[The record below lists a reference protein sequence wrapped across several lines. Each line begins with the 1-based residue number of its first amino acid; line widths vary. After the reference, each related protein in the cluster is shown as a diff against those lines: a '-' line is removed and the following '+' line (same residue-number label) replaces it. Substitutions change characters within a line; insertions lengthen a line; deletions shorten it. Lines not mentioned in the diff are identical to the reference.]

1 MSRLKVDQIE
11 DRSNAGIEFLD
22 SIKIDTIA
30 EKTSANGVVIDGVGL
45 KDGAIVDGVTATT
58 QSTGDNSTKLA
69 TTAYADAAGGAKIL
83 QVVST
88 ATDVASSNNGS
99 SYTSVLGTTITPS
112 ATSSKILILVSAH
125 FSMSTDTYGG
135 ATLLRGGTEI
145 SKSTQTSGG
154 GNANQYTVPINNR
167 DSTDAPYEAR
177 TISINFLDTPSTTSA
192 TTYAL
197 GFRKDYGSQLM
208 YNRPNATYNAAY
220 HWNVVSHMTLL
231 EVGA

>member
-1 MSRLKVDQIE
+1 MSKIKVNEIAKHDASEITIS
-11 DRSNAGIEFLD
+11 DT
-22 SIKIDTIA
+22 IKIDTIA
-30 EKTSANGVVIDGVGL
+30 EKTSAAGVTIDGVL
-45 KDGAIVDGVTATT
+45 IKDGEVDGVDVSAITN
-58 QSTGDNSTKLA
+58 G
-69 TTAYADAAGGAKIL
+69 KIL
-83 QVVST
+83 QVVQTTEDT
-88 ATDVASSNNGS
+88 AYSNGGS
-99 SYTSVLGTTITPS
+99 SYTSVLSTSITPS
-112 ATSSKILILVSAH
+112 ATTSKVLILVSAH

-154 GNANQYTVPINNR
+154 SNANQYTVPINNR
-167 DSTDAPYEAR
+167 SGDAQWEAR

-208 YNRPNATYNAAY
+208 YNRPNATNNAAY
-220 HWNVVSHMTLL
+220 HWNVTSHMTLL

>member
-1 MSRLKVDQIE
+1 MASEIKVD
-11 DRSNAGIEFLD
+11 
-22 SIKIDTIA
+22 TIS
-30 EKTSANGVVIDGVGL
+30 ENTSANGVTIDGVKLKDNALITDTISESTSDAGVTIDGL
-45 KDGAIVDGVTATT
+45 LIKDGAIP
-58 QSTGDNSTKLA
+58 SIS
-69 TTAYADAAGGAKIL
+69 GGKIL
-83 QVVST
+83 QVVQTTEET
-88 ATDVASSNNGS
+88 AYSNSGG
-99 SYTSVLGTTITPS
+99 SYTSVLSTSITPS
-112 ATSSKILILVSAH
+112 ATTSKVLILVSAH

-167 DSTDAPYEAR
+167 SGDAQWEAR

-208 YNRPNATYNAAY
+208 YNRPNATNNAAY
-220 HWNVVSHMTLL
+220 HWNVTSHMTLL

>member
-1 MSRLKVDQIE
+1 MSKIKVNEIAKHDASEITIS
-11 DRSNAGIEFLD
+11 DT
-22 SIKIDTIA
+22 IKIDTIA
-30 EKTSANGVVIDGVGL
+30 EKTSAAGVTIDGVL
-45 KDGAIVDGVTATT
+45 IKDGEVDGVDVSAITN
-58 QSTGDNSTKLA
+58 G
-69 TTAYADAAGGAKIL
+69 KIL
-83 QVVST
+83 QVVQTTEDT
-88 ATDVASSNNGS
+88 AYSNGGS
-99 SYTSVLGTTITPS
+99 SYTSVLSTSITPS
-112 ATSSKILILVSAH
+112 ATTSKVLILVSAH

-154 GNANQYTVPINNR
+154 ANANQYTVPINNR
-167 DSTDAPYEAR
+167 SGDAQWEAR

-208 YNRPNATYNAAY
+208 YNRPNATNNAAY
-220 HWNVVSHMTLL
+220 HWNVTSHMTLL

>member
-1 MSRLKVDQIE
+1 MSKIKVNEIAKHDASEITIS
-11 DRSNAGIEFLD
+11 DT
-22 SIKIDTIA
+22 IKIDTIA

-45 KDGAIVDGVTATT
+45 KDGGIVDGVTATT
-58 QSTGDNSTKLA
+58 QSSGDNSTKLA

-99 SYTSVLGTTITPS
+99 SYTSVMATSITPS
-112 ATSSKILILVSAH
+112 SANNKVLILVSAH

-145 SKSTQTSGG
+145 AKSTQTSGG

-167 DSTDAPYEAR
+167 SGDAGWEAR
-177 TISINFLDTPSTTSA
+177 TISINFLDSPNTTSA

-208 YNRPNATYNAAY
+208 FNRPYYTNNAAY
-220 HWNVVSHMTLL
+220 HWNVQSQMVCM
-231 EVGA
+231 EVKA

>member
-1 MSRLKVDQIE
+1 MSELNV
-11 DRSNAGIEFLD
+11 
-22 SIKIDTIA
+22 DTIN
-30 EKTSANGVVIDGVGL
+30 EQTSANGVTIDGVKLKDNALITDTISESTSAAGVTIDGL
-45 KDGAIVDGVTATT
+45 LIKDGAIP
-58 QSTGDNSTKLA
+58 SIS
-69 TTAYADAAGGAKIL
+69 GGKIL
-83 QVVST
+83 QVVQTTEDT
-88 ATDVASSNNGS
+88 AYSNSGS
-99 SYTSVLGTTITPS
+99 SYTSVLSTSITPS
-112 ATSSKILILVSAH
+112 ATTSKVLILVSAH

-167 DSTDAPYEAR
+167 SGDAQWEAR

-208 YNRPNATYNAAY
+208 YNRPNATNNAAY
-220 HWNVVSHMTLL
+220 HWNVTSHMTLL

>member
-1 MSRLKVDQIE
+1 MSKIKVNEISKHDASEITIS
-11 DRSNAGIEFLD
+11 DT
-22 SIKIDTIA
+22 IKIDTIA

-88 ATDVASSNNGS
+88 ATDVAASNNGS
-99 SYTSVLGTTITPS
+99 SYTSVLSTSITPS
-112 ATSSKILILVSAH
+112 ATSSKVLILVSAH

-145 SKSTQTSGG
+145 HKSTATTGG
-154 GNANQYTVPINNR
+154 GNANQYSVPINNR
-167 DSTDAPYEAR
+167 SGDAGWEAR
-177 TISINFLDTPSTTSA
+177 TISINHLDSPNTTSA

-208 YNRPNATYNAAY
+208 FNRPYYTNNAAY
-220 HWNVVSHMTLL
+220 HWNVVSELVLM
-231 EVGA
+231 EVKA

>member
-11 DRSNAGIEFLD
+11 DRSNTGIEFLD
-22 SIKIDTIA
+22 AIKIDTIS

-69 TTAYADAAGGAKIL
+69 TTAYADAAGSAKIL

-88 ATDVASSNNGS
+88 VTDVASSNNGS
-99 SYTSVLGTTITPS
+99 SYTQVLGTTITPS
-112 ATSSKILILVSAH
+112 ATNSKVLILVSAH

-135 ATLLRGGTEI
+135 GTLLRGGTEI
-145 SKSTQTSGG
+145 AKSTQTSGG

-167 DSTDAPYEAR
+167 SGDAGWEAR
-177 TISINFLDTPSTTSA
+177 TISINFLDSPNTTSA
-192 TTYAL
+192 TTYSL

-208 YNRPNATYNAAY
+208 FNRPYYTNNAAY
-220 HWNVVSHMTLL
+220 HWNVQSQMVCM
-231 EVGA
+231 EVKA

>member
-1 MSRLKVDQIE
+1 MRVKEGIIIMSELNV
-11 DRSNAGIEFLD
+11 
-22 SIKIDTIA
+22 DTIN
-30 EKTSANGVVIDGVGL
+30 EQTSANGVTIDGVKLKDNALITDTISESTSAAGVTIDGL
-45 KDGAIVDGVTATT
+45 LIKDGAIP
-58 QSTGDNSTKLA
+58 SIS
-69 TTAYADAAGGAKIL
+69 GGKIL
-83 QVVST
+83 QVVQTTEDT
-88 ATDVASSNNGS
+88 AYSNSGS
-99 SYTSVLGTTITPS
+99 SYTSVLSTSITPS
-112 ATSSKILILVSAH
+112 ATTSKVLILVSAH

-167 DSTDAPYEAR
+167 SGDAQWEAR

-208 YNRPNATYNAAY
+208 YNRPNATNNAAY
-220 HWNVVSHMTLL
+220 HWNVTSHMTLL

>member
-1 MSRLKVDQIE
+1 MSELNV
-11 DRSNAGIEFLD
+11 
-22 SIKIDTIA
+22 DTIN
-30 EKTSANGVVIDGVGL
+30 EQTSANGVTIDGVKLKDNALLTDTISEKTSASGVTIDGL
-45 KDGAIVDGVTATT
+45 LIKDGAIP
-58 QSTGDNSTKLA
+58 SIS
-69 TTAYADAAGGAKIL
+69 GGKIL
-83 QVVST
+83 QVVQTTEDT
-88 ATDVASSNNGS
+88 AYSNSGS
-99 SYTSVLGTTITPS
+99 SYTSVLSTSITPS
-112 ATSSKILILVSAH
+112 ATTSKVLILVSAH

-145 SKSTQTSGG
+145 SKSDETTGG

-167 DSTDAPYEAR
+167 SGDAQWEAR

-208 YNRPNATYNAAY
+208 YNRPNATNNAAY
-220 HWNVVSHMTLL
+220 HWNVTSHMTLL

>member
-1 MSRLKVDQIE
+1 MSKIKVNEISKHDASEITIS
-11 DRSNAGIEFLD
+11 DT
-22 SIKIDTIA
+22 IKIDTIA

-145 SKSTQTSGG
+145 AKSTQTSGG
-154 GNANQYTVPINNR
+154 SNANQYTVPINNR
-167 DSTDAPYEAR
+167 SGDAGWEAR
-177 TISINFLDTPSTTSA
+177 TISINFLDSPNTTSA

-208 YNRPNATYNAAY
+208 FNRPYYTYNASY
-220 HWNVVSHMTLL
+220 HWNVQSQMVCM
-231 EVGA
+231 EVKA

>member
-1 MSRLKVDQIE
+1 MSKIKVNEIAKHDASEITIS
-11 DRSNAGIEFLD
+11 DT
-22 SIKIDTIA
+22 IKIDTIA
-30 EKTSANGVVIDGVGL
+30 EKTSAAGVTIDGVL
-45 KDGAIVDGVTATT
+45 IKDGQVDGVDVSGIT
-58 QSTGDNSTKLA
+58 SG
-69 TTAYADAAGGAKIL
+69 KIL
-83 QVVST
+83 QVVQTTEDT
-88 ATDVASSNNGS
+88 AYSNGGS
-99 SYTSVLGTTITPS
+99 SYTSVLSTSITPS
-112 ATSSKILILVSAH
+112 ATTSKVLILVSAH

-167 DSTDAPYEAR
+167 SGDAQWEAR

-208 YNRPNATYNAAY
+208 YNRPNATNNAAY
-220 HWNVVSHMTLL
+220 HWNVTSHMTLL
-231 EVGA
+231 EVSA

>member
-11 DRSNAGIEFLD
+11 DRSNSGIEFLD

-69 TTAYADAAGGAKIL
+69 TTAYADAAGGGKIL
-83 QVVST
+83 QVVQTTEDT
-88 ATDVASSNNGS
+88 AYSNSGS
-99 SYTSVLGTTITPS
+99 SYTSVLSTSITPS
-112 ATSSKILILVSAH
+112 ATTSKVLILVSAH

-167 DSTDAPYEAR
+167 SGDAQWEAR

-208 YNRPNATYNAAY
+208 YNRPNATNNAAY
-220 HWNVVSHMTLL
+220 HWNVTSHMTLL

>member
-1 MSRLKVDQIE
+1 MASEIKVD
-11 DRSNAGIEFLD
+11 
-22 SIKIDTIA
+22 TIS
-30 EKTSANGVVIDGVGL
+30 ENTSANGVTIDGVKLKDNALITDTISESTSDAGVTIDGL
-45 KDGAIVDGVTATT
+45 LIKDGAIP
-58 QSTGDNSTKLA
+58 SIS
-69 TTAYADAAGGAKIL
+69 GGKIL
-83 QVVST
+83 QVVQTTEET
-88 ATDVASSNNGS
+88 AYSNSGG
-99 SYTSVLGTTITPS
+99 SYTSVLSTSITPS
-112 ATSSKILILVSAH
+112 ATTSKVLILVSAH

-154 GNANQYTVPINNR
+154 GNVNQYTVPINNR
-167 DSTDAPYEAR
+167 SGDAQWEAR

-208 YNRPNATYNAAY
+208 YNRPNATNNAAY
-220 HWNVVSHMTLL
+220 HWNVTSHMTLL